1 MATQYTAGLTTGQVL
16 TASTMN
22 SIGAA
27 WETWTPTITASVG
40 TFTTTVVNTAQYGRI
55 NKIIF
60 GKLDV
65 SITTVGTAS
74 GALRFTLPVTADLMV
89 GNGDGVGVARE
100 TNLSGALMYF
110 YLESSTI
117 GRCVRY
123 DANFGLASGSRFA
136 GYFAYEAS

>member
-16 TASTMN
+16 TAATMN

-40 TFTTTVVNTAQYGRI
+40 TFTTTTVNTAQFGRI
-55 NKIIF
+55 NKIVF

-65 SITTVGTAS
+65 SIVTVGTAA
-74 GALRFTLPVTADLMV
+74 GALQFTLPITADLMV
-89 GNGDGVGVARE
+89 GNGDAVGVVRE
-100 TNLSGALMYF
+100 VNLSGNFMYY
-110 YLESSTI
+110 YLQSSTV
-117 GRCVRY
+117 GRITRY
-123 DANFGLASGSRFA
+123 DAAFGLASGARVA